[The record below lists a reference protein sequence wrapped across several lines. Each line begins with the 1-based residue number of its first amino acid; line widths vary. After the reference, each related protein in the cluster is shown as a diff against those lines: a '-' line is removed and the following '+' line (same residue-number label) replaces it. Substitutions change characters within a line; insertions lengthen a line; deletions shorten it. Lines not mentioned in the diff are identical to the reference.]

1 VYLAGFFMGT
11 RQELIVTVSV
21 LPPSPSAFAKA
32 TWDEVAP
39 YFDELAARPIE
50 PSTME
55 EWLRAWS
62 RLEELVTEAAARAMI
77 AYTIDTGDAG
87 KEADH
92 LRFSTEVLPR
102 MEERSVELARRLVES
117 GYSTAGLKTTLNRFR
132 TQIEIFRDE
141 NVPIF
146 AELEE
151 HSTRYQRITGS
162 IMVEWDGVERPL
174 PQLQPFLKSPDR
186 AIRERAF
193 RAASRPYLERRDELS
208 GLFDKMYQLRMRAAR
223 NAGFANFQD
232 YIFPAKFRFD
242 YTPADCEWF
251 HEAVEVAV
259 APAVERVLEARRQRL
274 GLDVLRPWD
283 LAVDPYR
290 AKPLRPFATAS
301 EFVDTAQR
309 VFERVDPS
317 LGREFQ
323 TMIDEGLL
331 DLESRKGKAPG
342 GYCETLH
349 FNGRPFIFM
358 NAVGLVDDVM
368 TLLHEA
374 GHAFHTFA
382 AHEQPL
388 IWQRHPGSEA
398 AELAS
403 MSMELLAAPHLTQP
417 TGYFNSEDGRSA
429 WLEHLED
436 VLLSLVHIAS
446 VDAFQSWIYTSGQG
460 GDAGARDAEWLRLR
474 ARFERGV
481 DWSGLDRER
490 VARWYRQLHIFMYP
504 FYYIEYGIA
513 QIGAL
518 QVWRNSLQD
527 PARAVARYR
536 DALSLGAVRSLPEIY
551 RTAGAKLTFDVDV
564 IGELV
569 ELVETE
575 ISRVRDQLPSP
586 TMPSSPN
593 GAQAPKRS

>member
-1 VYLAGFFMGT
+1 VTLVKSSLYLGLPIHPDTGA
-11 RQELIVTVSV
+11 IVTVSY
-21 LPPSPSAFAKA
+21 LPPSPSALARAKWEDI
-32 TWDEVAP
+32 TP
-39 YFDELAARPIE
+39 FFDELAARQLDSDNI
-50 PSTME
+50 TA
-55 EWLRAWS
+55 WLHEWS

-77 AYTIDTGDAG
+77 AYTIDTSDRD

-92 LRFSTEVLPR
+92 LRFSTEILPR
-102 MEERSVELARRLVES
+102 MEERSVELARKLLAT
-117 GYSTAGLKTTLNRFR
+117 GFSTPELTTTLARFR
-132 TQIEIFRDE
+132 TQIEIFREE

-151 HSTRYQRITGS
+151 HSARYQRITGS
-162 IMVEWDGVERPL
+162 MTAEWEGVERPL

-186 AIRERAF
+186 SVRERAF
-193 RAASRPYLERRDELS
+193 RAASAPYVQSRNQLAA
-208 GLFDKMYQLRMRAAR
+208 LFDQMYRLRTQAAQ
-223 NAGFANFQD
+223 NAGFENFRD

-242 YTPADCEWF
+242 YTPADCEKF
-251 HEAVEVAV
+251 HAAIEQTA
-259 APAVERVLEARRQRL
+259 APAVQRVLEHRRQRL

-290 AKPLRPFATAS
+290 RSPLRPFSNAS
-301 EFVDTAQR
+301 DLVGKAKQVFDR
-309 VFERVDPS
+309 VHPS
-317 LGREFQ
+317 LGGEFQ

-374 GHAFHTFA
+374 GHAFHAFA
-382 AHEQPL
+382 SHPLPL

-403 MSMELLAAPHLTQP
+403 MSMEFLASPHLAQP
-417 TGYFNSEDGRSA
+417 VGYFDTAEARSA

-446 VDAFQSWIYTSGQG
+446 VDAFQTWIYTSGQG
-460 GDAGARDAEWLRLR
+460 GDAGARDEAWLRIR
-474 ARFERGV
+474 QRFERGV
-481 DWSGLDRER
+481 DWSGLEQER

-518 QVWRNSLQD
+518 QVWRNSLD
-527 PARAVARYR
+527 NPTKAVSRYR
-536 DALSLGAVRSLPEIY
+536 EALALGATRSLPDIY
-551 RTAGAKLTFDVDV
+551 SAAGARLTFDVNE
-564 IGELV
+564 IRQLV
-569 ELVETE
+569 ELVENQIE
-575 ISRVRDQLPSP
+575 LARLELP
-586 TMPSSPN
+586 
-593 GAQAPKRS
+593 RS

>member
-1 VYLAGFFMGT
+1 
-11 RQELIVTVSV
+11 VTVSV

-32 TWDEVAP
+32 SWDDVAP
-39 YFDELAARPIE
+39 YFDDLAARPLE
-50 PSTME
+50 PSTIE
-55 EWLRAWS
+55 AWLAEWS
-62 RLEELVTEAAARAMI
+62 RLEELVTEAASRAMI
-77 AYTIDTGDAG
+77 AYTIDTSDRE

-117 GYSTAGLKTTLNRFR
+117 GHSTPELATTLARFR

-162 IMVEWDGVERPL
+162 IMVEWEGVELPL
-174 PQLQPFLKSPDR
+174 PHLQPYLKSPDR
-186 AIRERAF
+186 AVRERAF
-193 RAASRPYLERRDELS
+193 RAASLPYIQRRDELAT
-208 GLFDKMYQLRMRAAR
+208 LFDRMYQLRMRAAR
-223 NAGFANFQD
+223 NAGFANFRD

-242 YTPADCEWF
+242 YTPADCERF
-251 HEAVEVAV
+251 HEAIEQTVT
-259 APAVERVLEARRQRL
+259 PAVERVMEARRKRL

-290 AKPLRPFATAS
+290 EKPLRPFSDAS
-301 EFVDTAQR
+301 ELAGKAQR
-309 VFERVDPS
+309 VFERIDPL

-349 FNGRPFIFM
+349 FHGRPFIFM
-358 NAVGLVDDVM
+358 NAVGLVEDVM

-374 GHAFHTFA
+374 GHAFHAFA
-382 AHEQPL
+382 AHRLPL

-403 MSMELLAAPHLTQP
+403 MSMELLATPHLTQP
-417 TGYFNSEDGRSA
+417 VGYFTAQDARSA

-436 VLLSLVHIAS
+436 ILLSLVHIAS
-446 VDAFQSWIYTSGQG
+446 VDAFQTWIYTSGQG
-460 GDAGARDAEWLRLR
+460 GNADARDAAWLRIR
-474 ARFERGV
+474 SRFERGV
-481 DWSGLDRER
+481 DWSGLERER
-490 VARWYRQLHIFMYP
+490 LARWHRQLHIFMYP

-513 QIGAL
+513 QLGAV
-518 QVWRNSLQD
+518 QVWRNSLED
-527 PARAVARYR
+527 PVRAVARYR
-536 DALSLGAVRSLPEIY
+536 EALSLGAVQTLPEIY
-551 RTAGAKLTFDVDV
+551 RTAGARLTFDVDS
-564 IGELV
+564 IAELV
-569 ELVETE
+569 QLVERHIDRT
-575 ISRVRDQLPSP
+575 
-586 TMPSSPN
+586 
-593 GAQAPKRS
+593 RSELRS

>member
-1 VYLAGFFMGT
+1 M
-11 RQELIVTVSV
+11 TVSY
-21 LPPSPSAFAKA
+21 LPPSPSALARARWEDIEPFF
-32 TWDEVAP
+32 E
-39 YFDELAARPIE
+39 ELAARQLDSDNI
-50 PSTME
+50 TA
-55 EWLRAWS
+55 WLHEWS

-77 AYTIDTGDAG
+77 AYTIDTSDRD

-92 LRFSTEVLPR
+92 LRFSTEIMPR
-102 MEERSVELARRLVES
+102 MEERSVELARKLLAS
-117 GYSTAGLKTTLNRFR
+117 GFRTPELTTTLARFR
-132 TQIEIFRDE
+132 TQIEIFREE

-151 HSTRYQRITGS
+151 HSARYQRITGS
-162 IMVEWDGVERPL
+162 MTAEWEGVERPL

-186 AIRERAF
+186 SVREQAF
-193 RAASRPYLERRDELS
+193 RAASAPYIESRNQLAA
-208 GLFDKMYQLRMRAAR
+208 LFDQMYRLRTQAAH
-223 NAGFANFQD
+223 NAGFANFRD

-242 YTPADCEWF
+242 YTPADCEKF
-251 HEAVEVAV
+251 HAAIEQTA
-259 APAVERVLEARRQRL
+259 APAVERVLQHRRERL

-290 AKPLRPFATAS
+290 RNPLRPFSDAS
-301 EFVDTAQR
+301 DLVGKAKQVFDR
-309 VFERVDPS
+309 VHPS

-349 FNGRPFIFM
+349 FHGRPFIFM

-374 GHAFHTFA
+374 GHAFHAFA
-382 AHEQPL
+382 SHPLPL

-403 MSMELLAAPHLTQP
+403 MSMEFLASPHLAQP
-417 TGYFNSEDGRSA
+417 VGYFDTAEARSA

-446 VDAFQSWIYTSGQG
+446 VDAFQTWIYTSGQG
-460 GDAGARDAEWLRLR
+460 GDGRARDEAWLRIR
-474 ARFERGV
+474 QRFERGV
-481 DWSGLDRER
+481 DWSGLEQER

-518 QVWRNSLQD
+518 QVWRNSLD
-527 PARAVARYR
+527 NPTKAVASYR
-536 DALSLGAVRSLPEIY
+536 EALALGATRSLPDIY
-551 RTAGAKLTFDVDV
+551 SAAGARLTFDVDE
-564 IGELV
+564 IGQLV
-569 ELVETE
+569 ELVENQIE
-575 ISRVRDQLPSP
+575 RARGELP
-586 TMPSSPN
+586 
-593 GAQAPKRS
+593 G

>member
-1 VYLAGFFMGT
+1 MPGIAQGEERGAT
-11 RQELIVTVSV
+11 VTVSF
-21 LPPSPSAFAKA
+21 LPPSPSALAQSS
-32 TWDEVAP
+32 WEDIAP
-39 YFDELAARPIE
+39 YFDELAARTLDAQSIQA
-50 PSTME
+50 
-55 EWLRAWS
+55 WLSEWS

-77 AYTIDTGDAG
+77 AYTIDTSDAG

-92 LRFSTEVLPR
+92 LRFSTEILPR
-102 MEERSVELARRLVES
+102 MEERSVELARKLLET
-117 GYSTAGLKTTLNRFR
+117 GYSTPSLATTLRRFR
-132 TQIEIFRDE
+132 TQIEIFREE

-151 HSTRYQRITGS
+151 HSARYQRITGS
-162 IMVEWDGVERPL
+162 MTALWDGVERPL

-186 AIRERAF
+186 AVRERAF
-193 RAASRPYLERRDELS
+193 RAASLPYVARRGELAA
-208 GLFDKMYQLRMRAAR
+208 LFDKMYELRMRAAR
-223 NAGFANFQD
+223 NAGFANFRD
-232 YIFPAKFRFD
+232 YIFPAKFRFE
-242 YTPADCEWF
+242 YTPEDCERF
-251 HEAVEVAV
+251 HDAVERAV
-259 APAVERVLEARRQRL
+259 VPAVERVQQFRRVRL
-274 GLDVLRPWD
+274 GLDSLRPWD

-290 AKPLRPFATAS
+290 DKPLRPFASA
-301 EFVDTAQR
+301 EELVGKARR
-309 VFERVDPS
+309 VFDRVDPT

-349 FNGRPFIFM
+349 FNGKPFIFM

-374 GHAFHTFA
+374 GHAFHAFA
-382 AHEQPL
+382 SHPLPL

-403 MSMELLAAPHLTQP
+403 MSMELLASPHLTEP
-417 TGYFNSEDGRSA
+417 VGYFNPGEARSA

-460 GDAGARDAEWLRLR
+460 GDAAARDEAWLRIR
-474 ARFERGV
+474 GRFERGV
-481 DWSGLDRER
+481 DWSGLEQER

-513 QIGAL
+513 QLGAL
-518 QVWRNSLQD
+518 QVWRNSLDD
-527 PARAVARYR
+527 PVKAVARYR
-536 DALSLGAVRSLPEIY
+536 QALALGAVRSLPDIY
-551 RTAGAKLTFDVDV
+551 QTAGARLTFDLET

-569 ELVETE
+569 QLVESHIE
-575 ISRVRDQLPSP
+575 RARAEL
-586 TMPSSPN
+586 
-593 GAQAPKRS
+593 R

>member
-1 VYLAGFFMGT
+1 
-11 RQELIVTVSV
+11 VTVSY
-21 LPPSPSAFAKA
+21 LPPSPSALARARWEDIEPFF
-32 TWDEVAP
+32 E
-39 YFDELAARPIE
+39 ELAARQLDSDNI
-50 PSTME
+50 TA
-55 EWLRAWS
+55 WLHEWS

-77 AYTIDTGDAG
+77 AYTIDTSDRD

-92 LRFSTEVLPR
+92 LRFSTEILPR
-102 MEERSVELARRLVES
+102 MEERSVELARKLLAS
-117 GYSTAGLKTTLNRFR
+117 GFRTPELTTTLARFR
-132 TQIEIFRDE
+132 TQIEIFREE

-151 HSTRYQRITGS
+151 HSARYQRITGS
-162 IMVEWDGVERPL
+162 MTAEWDGVERPL

-186 AIRERAF
+186 SVREQAF
-193 RAASRPYLERRDELS
+193 RAASAPYIESRNQLAT
-208 GLFDKMYQLRMRAAR
+208 LFDQMYRLRTQAAH
-223 NAGFANFQD
+223 NAGFANFRD

-242 YTPADCEWF
+242 YTPADCEKF
-251 HEAVEVAV
+251 HAAIEQTA
-259 APAVERVLEARRQRL
+259 APAVQRVLQHRRERL
-274 GLDVLRPWD
+274 GLEVLRPWD

-290 AKPLRPFATAS
+290 RNPLRPFSDAS
-301 EFVDTAQR
+301 DLVGKAKQVFDR
-309 VFERVDPS
+309 VHPS

-349 FNGRPFIFM
+349 FHGRPFIFM

-374 GHAFHTFA
+374 GHAFHAFA
-382 AHEQPL
+382 SHPLPL

-403 MSMELLAAPHLTQP
+403 MSMEFLASPHLAQP
-417 TGYFNSEDGRSA
+417 VGYFDTAEARSA

-446 VDAFQSWIYTSGQG
+446 VDAFQTWIYTSGQG
-460 GDAGARDAEWLRLR
+460 GDARARDEAWLRIR
-474 ARFERGV
+474 QRFERGV
-481 DWSGLDRER
+481 DWSGLEQER

-518 QVWRNSLQD
+518 QVWRNSLD
-527 PARAVARYR
+527 NPTNAVACYR
-536 DALSLGAVRSLPEIY
+536 EALALGATRSLPDIY
-551 RTAGAKLTFDVDV
+551 SAAGARLTFDVNE
-564 IGELV
+564 IGQLV
-569 ELVETE
+569 ELVENQIE
-575 ISRVRDQLPSP
+575 QARAELP
-586 TMPSSPN
+586 
-593 GAQAPKRS
+593 R

>member
-1 VYLAGFFMGT
+1 
-11 RQELIVTVSV
+11 VTVSF
-21 LPPSPSAFAKA
+21 LPPSPSALAKSS
-32 TWDEVAP
+32 WEDIAP
-39 YFDELAARPIE
+39 YFDDLAGRALDTQSIE
-50 PSTME
+50 G
-55 EWLRAWS
+55 WLLEWS

-77 AYTIDTGDAG
+77 AYTIDTSDPA

-92 LRFSTEVLPR
+92 LRFSTEILPR
-102 MEERSVELARRLVES
+102 MEERSVELAKKLLQT
-117 GYSTAGLKTTLNRFR
+117 GYTSPSLETTLARFR
-132 TQIEIFRDE
+132 TQIEIFREE

-151 HSTRYQRITGS
+151 HSARYQRITGS
-162 IMVEWDGVERPL
+162 MTALWDGVERPL
-174 PQLQPFLKSPDR
+174 PQLQPFLKSRDR
-186 AIRERAF
+186 EVRERAF
-193 RAASRPYLERRDELS
+193 RAASQPYLDQRGALAT
-208 GLFDKMYQLRMRAAR
+208 LFDKMYELRMRAAR
-223 NAGFANFQD
+223 NAGFANFRD

-242 YTPADCEWF
+242 YTPEDCERF
-251 HEAVEVAV
+251 HEAIEQTA

-274 GLDVLRPWD
+274 GLDRLRPWD

-290 AKPLRPFATAS
+290 EKPLHPFSDAG
-301 EFVDTAQR
+301 ELVGKAQR
-309 VFERVDPS
+309 VFDRVDPM

-349 FNGRPFIFM
+349 FHGRPFIFM

-374 GHAFHTFA
+374 GHAFHAFA
-382 AHEQPL
+382 SHPLPL

-403 MSMELLAAPHLTQP
+403 MSMEFLASPHLTEP
-417 TGYFNSEDGRSA
+417 VGYFSRPEARSA

-446 VDAFQSWIYTSGQG
+446 VDAFQTWIYTSGQG
-460 GDAGARDAEWLRLR
+460 GDAVARDEAWLRLR
-474 ARFERGV
+474 TRFERGV
-481 DWSGLDRER
+481 DWSGLERQR

-513 QIGAL
+513 QLGAL
-518 QVWRNSLQD
+518 QVWRNSLKD
-527 PARAVARYR
+527 PATAVARYR
-536 DALSLGAVRSLPEIY
+536 EALALGAVRKLPEIY
-551 RTAGAKLTFDVDV
+551 QTAGARLTFDVET

-569 ELVETE
+569 QLVEE
-575 ISRVRDQLPSP
+575 HIQRARADLP
-586 TMPSSPN
+586 
-593 GAQAPKRS
+593 

>member
-1 VYLAGFFMGT
+1 VNDPAPGV
-11 RQELIVTVSV
+11 IVTVSL

-32 TWDEVAP
+32 SWADIAP
-39 YFDELAARPIE
+39 YFDELAGRPLE
-50 PSTME
+50 PTTTE
-55 EWLRAWS
+55 EWLRDWS

-77 AYTIDTGDAG
+77 AYTVDTSDRD

-92 LRFSTEVLPR
+92 LRFSTEILPQ
-102 MEERSVELARRLVES
+102 MEERSVDLARRLVQT
-117 GYSTAGLKTTLNRFR
+117 GYSTPALTTTLARFR

-162 IMVEWDGVERPL
+162 MTVLWEGVERPL

-186 AIRERAF
+186 EVRERAF
-193 RAASRPYLERRDELS
+193 RAASQPYIDQRDEMA
-208 GLFDKMYQLRMRAAR
+208 GLFDRMYELRSRAAR
-223 NAGFANFQD
+223 NAGFANFRD

-242 YTPADCEWF
+242 YTPADCERF
-251 HEAVEVAV
+251 HEAIELAV
-259 APAVERVLEARRQRL
+259 APAVERVLEARRKRL
-274 GLDVLRPWD
+274 KLDVLRPWD

-290 AKPLRPFATAS
+290 EKPLRPFSDAGELVGKAR
-301 EFVDTAQR
+301 R
-309 VFERVDPS
+309 VFDQVDPS

-349 FNGRPFIFM
+349 FHGRPFIFM

-374 GHAFHTFA
+374 GHAFHAFA
-382 AHEQPL
+382 SHPLPL

-403 MSMELLAAPHLTQP
+403 MSMEFLAAPYLNQP
-417 TGYFNSEDGRSA
+417 AGYFKSDEARSA

-446 VDAFQSWIYTSGQG
+446 VDAFQTWIYTSGQG
-460 GDAGARDAEWLRLR
+460 GDADARDQAWLRLR
-474 ARFERGV
+474 RRFERGV
-481 DWSGLDRER
+481 DWSGLDQER

-513 QIGAL
+513 QLGAL
-518 QVWRNSLQD
+518 QVWRNSLEN
-527 PARAVARYR
+527 PRRAVAQYR
-536 DALSLGAVRSLPEIY
+536 DALSLGAVRPLPEIY
-551 RTAGAKLTFDVDV
+551 RTAGARLTFDLDA
-564 IGELV
+564 IRELV
-569 ELVETE
+569 QLVESHIE
-575 ISRVRDQLPSP
+575 RVRAELPS
-586 TMPSSPN
+586 
-593 GAQAPKRS
+593 

>member
-1 VYLAGFFMGT
+1 
-11 RQELIVTVSV
+11 VTVSY
-21 LPPSPSAFAKA
+21 LPPSPSALARARWEDIEPFF
-32 TWDEVAP
+32 E
-39 YFDELAARPIE
+39 ELAARQLDSDNI
-50 PSTME
+50 TA
-55 EWLRAWS
+55 WLHEWS

-77 AYTIDTGDAG
+77 AYTIDTSDRD

-92 LRFSTEVLPR
+92 LRFSTEIMPR
-102 MEERSVELARRLVES
+102 MEERSVELARKLLAS
-117 GYSTAGLKTTLNRFR
+117 GFRTPELTTTLARFR
-132 TQIEIFRDE
+132 TQIEIFREE

-151 HSTRYQRITGS
+151 HSARYQRITGS
-162 IMVEWDGVERPL
+162 MTAEWEGVERPL

-186 AIRERAF
+186 GVREQAF
-193 RAASRPYLERRDELS
+193 RAASAPYIESRNQLA
-208 GLFDKMYQLRMRAAR
+208 GLFDQMYRLRTQAAH
-223 NAGFANFQD
+223 NAGFANFRD

-242 YTPADCEWF
+242 YTPADCEKF
-251 HEAVEVAV
+251 HAAIEQTA
-259 APAVERVLEARRQRL
+259 APAVERVLQHRRERL

-290 AKPLRPFATAS
+290 RNPLRPFSDAS
-301 EFVDTAQR
+301 DLVGKAKQVFDR
-309 VFERVDPS
+309 VHPS

-349 FNGRPFIFM
+349 FHGRPFIFM

-374 GHAFHTFA
+374 GHAFHAFA
-382 AHEQPL
+382 SHPLPL

-403 MSMELLAAPHLTQP
+403 MSMEFLASPHLAQP
-417 TGYFNSEDGRSA
+417 VGYFDTAEARSA

-446 VDAFQSWIYTSGQG
+446 VDAFQTWIYTSGQG
-460 GDAGARDAEWLRLR
+460 GDARARDEAWLRIR
-474 ARFERGV
+474 QRFERGV
-481 DWSGLDRER
+481 DWSGLEQER

-518 QVWRNSLQD
+518 QVWRNSLD
-527 PARAVARYR
+527 NPTKAVASYR
-536 DALSLGAVRSLPEIY
+536 EALALGATRSLPDIY
-551 RTAGAKLTFDVDV
+551 SAAGARLTFDVDE
-564 IGELV
+564 IGQLV
-569 ELVETE
+569 ELVENQIE
-575 ISRVRDQLPSP
+575 RARAELP
-586 TMPSSPN
+586 
-593 GAQAPKRS
+593 R

>member
-1 VYLAGFFMGT
+1 
-11 RQELIVTVSV
+11 VTVSY
-21 LPPSPSAFAKA
+21 LPPSPSALARARWEDIEPFF
-32 TWDEVAP
+32 E
-39 YFDELAARPIE
+39 ELAARQLDSDNI
-50 PSTME
+50 TV
-55 EWLRAWS
+55 WLHEWS

-77 AYTIDTGDAG
+77 AYTIDTSDRD

-92 LRFSTEVLPR
+92 LRFSTEILPR
-102 MEERSVELARRLVES
+102 MEERSVELARKLLAS
-117 GYSTAGLKTTLNRFR
+117 GFRTPELTTTLARFR
-132 TQIEIFRDE
+132 TQIEIFREE

-151 HSTRYQRITGS
+151 HSARYQRITGS
-162 IMVEWDGVERPL
+162 MTAVWEGIERPL

-186 AIRERAF
+186 GVREQAF
-193 RAASRPYLERRDELS
+193 RAASAPYIESRNQLAA
-208 GLFDKMYQLRMRAAR
+208 LFDQMYRLRTQAAH
-223 NAGFANFQD
+223 NAGFANFRD

-242 YTPADCEWF
+242 YTPADCEKF
-251 HEAVEVAV
+251 HAAIEQTA
-259 APAVERVLEARRQRL
+259 APAVQRVLQHRRERL

-290 AKPLRPFATAS
+290 RNPLRPFSDAS
-301 EFVDTAQR
+301 DLVGKAKR
-309 VFERVDPS
+309 VFDRVHPS

-349 FNGRPFIFM
+349 FHGRPFIFM

-374 GHAFHTFA
+374 GHAFHAFA
-382 AHEQPL
+382 SHPLPL

-403 MSMELLAAPHLTQP
+403 MSMEFLASPHLAQP
-417 TGYFNSEDGRSA
+417 VGYFDTAEARSA

-446 VDAFQSWIYTSGQG
+446 VDAFQTWIYTSGQG
-460 GDAGARDAEWLRLR
+460 GDAQARDEAWLRIR
-474 ARFERGV
+474 QRFERGV
-481 DWSGLDRER
+481 DWSGLEQER

-518 QVWRNSLQD
+518 QVWRNSLD
-527 PARAVARYR
+527 NPTNAVACYR
-536 DALSLGAVRSLPEIY
+536 EALALGATRSLPDIY
-551 RTAGAKLTFDVDV
+551 SAAGARLTFDVNE
-564 IGELV
+564 IGQLV
-569 ELVETE
+569 ELVENQIE
-575 ISRVRDQLPSP
+575 RARAELP
-586 TMPSSPN
+586 
-593 GAQAPKRS
+593 R